1 MPMTKNTKIALGCG
15 GAGCLG
21 LILAVIL
28 GAVLI
33 GAGYIKAPG
42 IYNASSNNRN
52 YNFNY
57 NSNRNSNYNTNDS
70 NTNSSSSSSS
80 MSDDDKHKL
89 FQAAGATKDNQLILR
104 VLDKIGFPN
113 GTGAGY
119 ADFMKE
125 HIPWAMRN
133 LEFMESVN
141 TAAKGRAYVE
151 AHIDD

>member
-21 LILAVIL
+21 LILIVIVA
-28 GAVLI
+28 AVLI

-42 IYNASSNNRN
+42 VYSANNRN
-52 YNFNY
+52 YNYNY
-57 NSNRNSNYNTNDS
+57 NSNRNSNYNSSDLNS
-70 NTNSSSSSSS
+70 NSDSSSSSSLS
-80 MSDDDKHKL
+80 NDDKHKL

-104 VLDKIGFPN
+104 VLAKIGFPN
-113 GTGAGY
+113 GTGDGY
-119 ADFMKE
+119 ADFLKD

-133 LEFMESVN
+133 SDFMETVN
-141 TAAKGRAYVE
+141 TAEKGRAYVE